1 MDIVINQKIE
11 PTLRAAMDASSEELK
26 ASPNLS
32 TGTSDGLWEIIVLY
46 SGTREALAEAFPEY
60 DITFLLGNYAIL
72 RLTES
77 SIETVAAS
85 PLIIYI
91 EKPKRLTFEVLSG
104 KRSSCITPLQENVNT
119 SLTGKG
125 VLISVI
131 DSGIDYTHPD
141 FRNADGSTRI
151 LALWDQTIFPDAS
164 RDFFPPQGY
173 GIGTLFTREQINAAL
188 NADSEEERLFL
199 CPSRDSSG
207 HGTHVTGIAAG
218 NGSASQGTYR
228 GIAYE
233 ASLLV
238 VKLGSPDPK
247 GFPST
252 TELMQAVDFSVRF
265 AISHSLPLVINL
277 SFGNTY
283 GSHSG
288 TSLLETYLNQVSDLG
303 RFSIVA
309 GSGNEG
315 ANAGHTG
322 GRLRTGETLRQE
334 FTTGDYESS
343 LSIQIWKNYWDDIRI
358 SLLPPAG
365 SSPVFLSNAPGSFRY
380 PLPGAQLLAYFG
392 EPSPYSLFQE
402 IYLDFLPTGRYL
414 PSGIWTLVLTAQTVT
429 DGIFDLWMPA
439 GAMRGLLTQFLTPTP
454 DITLTI
460 PSTAAN
466 VISVGAYDAHTNTPA
481 AFSGRGFTWN
491 TNQIKPDLVAP
502 GVDIIS
508 TAVGGSYER
517 RSGTSMATPFVSGS
531 CALLMQ
537 WGILQGNDPFLY
549 GDKMKAY
556 LIRGARRLPFADTYP
571 NPQTGWGALC
581 LRNSLPGYGD

>member
-1 MDIVINQKIE
+1 MDQIINQKIE
-11 PTLRAAMDASSEELK
+11 PTLRAAMSASPKELA

-32 TGTSDGLWEIIVLY
+32 TGTSATGLWEIIVLF
-46 SGTREALAEAFPEY
+46 SGSRENLTEAFPEY

-72 RLTES
+72 RLPEDA
-77 SIETVAAS
+77 IDTVAAS
-85 PLIIYI
+85 PFIIYI
-91 EKPKRLTFEVLSG
+91 EKPKRLTFEVLAG
-104 KRSSCITPLQENVNT
+104 KRSSCITPLQENT
-119 SLTGKG
+119 RTGLTGKG
-125 VLISVI
+125 ILISVI

-141 FRNADGSTRI
+141 FRNPDGSTRL
-151 LALWDQTIFPDAS
+151 LALWDQTIPADPS
-164 RDFFPPQGY
+164 RGFFPPEGY
-173 GIGTLFTREQINAAL
+173 SVGTLFSGEQINAAL
-188 NADSEEERLFL
+188 AAGSKEERFLL
-199 CPSRDSSG
+199 CPSIDTSG
-207 HGTHVTGIAAG
+207 HGTHVAGIAAG
-218 NGSASQGTYR
+218 NGSVSGNAYR
-228 GIAYE
+228 GTAYE

-252 TELMQAVDFSVRF
+252 TELMQAVDFSIRF
-265 AISHSLPLVINL
+265 SIRENLPLVINL

-288 TSLLETYLNQVSDLG
+288 TSLLETYLNQVSELA
-303 RFSIVA
+303 RLSIVA

-322 GRLRTGETLRQE
+322 GRISTGETFRQE
-334 FTTGDYESS
+334 FVIGDYESS
-343 LSIQIWKNYWDDIRI
+343 LSIQVWKNYWDDIRL

-365 SSPVFLSNAPGSFRY
+365 NNPVFLSASPGSFRY
-380 PLPGAQLLAYFG
+380 PLPDAQLLAYYG

-402 IYLDFLPTGRYL
+402 IYLDFLPVQRYL
-414 PSGIWTLVLTAQTVT
+414 PSGIWTLVLTARTVT
-429 DGIFDLWMPA
+429 DGIYDLWMPA
-439 GAMRGLLTQFLTPTP
+439 GAMRSLMTRFLTPTP

-466 VISVGAYDAHTNTPA
+466 VITVGAYDAHTNTPA

-491 TNQIKPDLVAP
+491 TNQVKPDLVAP
-502 GVDIIS
+502 GVDIVS
-508 TAVGGSYER
+508 TAVGGSYES
-517 RSGTSMATPFVSGS
+517 RSGTSMAAPFVSGS

-549 GDKMKAY
+549 GEKMKAY

-581 LRNSLPGYGD
+581 VADSLP